1 MSEDIIWY
9 YNELTELLDESQKL
23 LNEMKAV
30 QNPPNKL
37 LKWIVK
43 LEETVKSQEARKQEL
58 KEKYGL

>member
-1 MSEDIIWY
+1 MSEDLIWY
-9 YNELTELLDESQKL
+9 YNELTELLDENQKL

-30 QNPPNKL
+30 QNPPNKF

-43 LEETVKSQEARKQEL
+43 LEETVKSQEALKQEL

>member
-1 MSEDIIWY
+1 MSEDLIWY

-30 QNPPNKL
+30 QNPSKKI
-37 LKWIVK
+37 LKWIIK

>member
-1 MSEDIIWY
+1 
-9 YNELTELLDESQKL
+9 
-23 LNEMKAV
+23 MKAV